1 MQATD
6 FRLSKMKA
14 GTPFPEQLIALFYD
28 GILEPALWK
37 SGMEAL
43 TRMTASES
51 ATLTVWDRPNDH
63 GSIHESA
70 SLPEECRRQYND
82 HFTWLDPA
90 RSRIDGF
97 SVGEWYI
104 DQHHF
109 GVQNMQNSEFYQDFM
124 RPYGLGSVMICPL
137 VRQGGVESFLSL
149 ERSLQKPLYD
159 QADAASLMAV
169 IPHLQRAIRIRSRFQ
184 SVYGQ
189 AEICSSALDC
199 LLIPLFVVNSHGQVL
214 MSNASAESLLRNQF
228 VLADNGAPLDVPYAP
243 PGLLS
248 RHIKLA
254 CGEVGTAFA
263 SGMLVANPKHNV
275 TIQILVTPLPAHNNL
290 HRMTDQPLALVI
302 MHDAARMKTS
312 SQIVLQQLFLLSPAE
327 TRLAAEILR
336 GITMHEAAMHIG
348 VELSTVRSQ
357 LKSIFRK
364 TGVTRQ
370 AELVRMLS
378 TMHIFD
384 LVA

>member
-1 MQATD
+1 
-6 FRLSKMKA
+6 MKA
-14 GTPFPEQLIALFYD
+14 GTPFPEQLVALFYE

-37 SGMEAL
+37 TGMEAI
-43 TRMTASES
+43 THMTTSES

-82 HFTWLDPA
+82 HFTWVDPA

-109 GVQNMQNSEFYQDFM
+109 GLRNMQRSEFYQDFM

-137 VRQGGVESFLSL
+137 VRQGGIESFLSL
-149 ERSLQKPLYD
+149 ERSLQKLPYD
-159 QADAASLMAV
+159 QTDAALLMAV
-169 IPHLQRAIRIRSRFQ
+169 IPHLQRAIRIRSHFQ
-184 SVYGQ
+184 SVHDQ

-199 LLIPLFVVNSHGQVL
+199 LLIPLFVVNAHGRVL
-214 MSNASAESLLRNQF
+214 LSNASAESLLRNQII
-228 VLADNGAPLDVPYAP
+228 LKSNGALLDVPYAP
-243 PGLLS
+243 PGLFS

-254 CGEVGTAFA
+254 CGDEGAAFA
-263 SGMLVANPKHNV
+263 SGMLVTNPKRNV
-275 TIQILVTPLPAHNNL
+275 TIQLLVTPLPAHNNL
-290 HRMTDQPLALVI
+290 HSMTDQPLALVI
-302 MHDAARMKTS
+302 MHDSARMKTS
-312 SQIVLQQLFLLSPAE
+312 SQMVLQQLFLLSPAE
-327 TRLAAEILR
+327 TRLTAEILR
-336 GITMHEAAMHIG
+336 GATIHEAAEHFG

-378 TMHIFD
+378 TMRIFD
-384 LVA
+384 LAV